1 MFQSVSVGRA
11 AKPDA
16 VVLPIFAPESGRPS
30 LDRHGASLDADGA
43 IARALARPEC
53 TGKLGTVVE
62 AHPASGEPAA
72 RVLLLGLGSPKEL
85 NADTLRSAAASL
97 GRRLATTK
105 DETVRLDLDGALKK
119 VRLNAERAGQS
130 VGEALGLLA
139 FNFNGFKGSATANSK
154 QLAPLKVDAS
164 DAVAKGVKRGLGLSA
179 SCNLGR
185 ALGATPPNVATPMW
199 MAERAKEMAKEFPSL
214 SVTVIKGAELA
225 KHKLNGLINV
235 GKASENEACMIRI
248 AYTPPRA
255 AKGAKPVVLV
265 GKTITYDTGGLS
277 IKPTSGMKGMKGD
290 KDGGC
295 VVFAAMH
302 AVASVV
308 KPNFP
313 VVALLPAAEN
323 CISDEAY
330 RPDDVLT
337 FRNGVTVEVT
347 NTDAEGRLVLADAL
361 CWACD
366 KEDPA
371 YIVDLATLT
380 GGVITALG
388 STYAGMWCE
397 DSALGKRIEKASA
410 ASGER
415 VWRLPLHQEYRD
427 MLRSD
432 IADIV
437 NSNPNRKAH
446 PIQGAAFL
454 SYFVGED
461 VPWCHI
467 DIAGMHVVDSESGA
481 YAKGTPTAFGVR
493 LLAELLG

>member
-1 MFQSVSVGRA
+1 MFESVGVARVP
-11 AKPDA
+11 KPDA
-16 VVLPIFAPESGRPS
+16 VVIPVFSVEGGRPA
-30 LDRHGASLDADGA
+30 LDKGAQALDAGGA
-43 IARALARPEC
+43 IARAAARPEC
-53 TGKLGTVVE
+53 TGKLGSVVE
-62 AHPASGEPAA
+62 AHPEGGAPAA
-72 RVLLLGLGSPKEL
+72 RVYILGLGDAKACTS
-85 NADTLRSAAASL
+85 DTLRAAAASL
-97 GRRLATTK
+97 GRRLAVTK
-105 DETVRLDLDGALKK
+105 DRGVRFELDSACRKA
-119 VRLNAERAGQS
+119 RINPERAGQS

-139 FNFNGFKGSATANSK
+139 LRLDAYKGAGTADSREPAA
-154 QLAPLKVDAS
+154 LRLDAS
-164 DAVAKGVKRGLGLSA
+164 EAVVKGLKRGVGLA
-179 SCNLGR
+179 ESCNVGR
-185 ALGATPPNVATPMW
+185 ALGATPPNIATPMW
-199 MAERAKEMAKEFPSL
+199 MAERARELARKFPSL

-225 KHKLNGLINV
+225 KHRLEGLINV
-235 GKASENEACMIRI
+235 GKASEHEACMIRI
-248 AYTPPRA
+248 AYTPARA
-255 AKGAKPVVLV
+255 AKGARPVVLV

-308 KPNFP
+308 KPGAP

-323 CISDEAY
+323 SISDEAY
-330 RPDDVLT
+330 RPDDVLR

-361 CWACD
+361 CWACE

-371 YIVDLATLT
+371 YVVDLATLT

-388 STYAGMWCE
+388 STFAGYWCE
-397 DSALGKRIEKASA
+397 DDALRKRIEKASV

-454 SYFVGED
+454 SYFVAEG
-461 VPWCHI
+461 VAWCHI
-467 DIAGMHVVDSESGA
+467 DIAGMHVVDSDSGP